1 MNLTINFCSKV
12 KLIFN
17 LCYDFFRCPFI
28 KLRIV
33 GLFCLTVL
41 IFSESWT
48 FSCVALAKTQTGS
61 WTAVYLHQ
69 LIYTLRGGVAII
81 IRYHQRSV
89 TYFLILVLK
98 SWKELQLH
106 QNSSIMKLT
115 HIIFLLLSFC
125 CIAVN
130 CIEDHNLSFRD
141 RKLGW
146 QRINSGGQQSKVLK
160 KRRKVLKR
168 RPSASS
174 EKNAKSTFIRP
185 FNRDSRC
192 KLPNE
197 TK

>member
-1 MNLTINFCSKV
+1 MF
-12 KLIFN
+12 
-17 LCYDFFRCPFI
+17 
-28 KLRIV
+28 
-33 GLFCLTVL
+33 
-41 IFSESWT
+41 
-48 FSCVALAKTQTGS
+48 
-61 WTAVYLHQ
+61 
-69 LIYTLRGGVAII
+69 RGGVAII

-98 SWKELQLH
+98 SWKDLQLH

-125 CIAVN
+125 CFIVVN
-130 CIEDHNLSFRD
+130 CINTNTEDHNLSSRLSFRD

-146 QRINSGGQQSKVLK
+146 KRINSGGQQSKVLK